1 MCPINVP
8 LYDAKVPACEAELF
22 FQMSGEKTACRR
34 KQLLHHSTPT
44 MHRHGTMW
52 FYHFPEQ
59 QQVTIRCPTRS
70 GWITFSKVLADTG
83 VVHNAT
89 SCIIAANKV
98 LTLPELQG
106 TSQLQADV
114 PLAVL
119 NGLILHVVQPR
130 GA

>member
-1 MCPINVP
+1 
-8 LYDAKVPACEAELF
+8 
-22 FQMSGEKTACRR
+22 
-34 KQLLHHSTPT
+34 
-44 MHRHGTMW
+44 MW

-59 QQVTIRCPTRS
+59 RQVTIRCPTRS

-106 TSQLQADV
+106 TSQLRVDV
-114 PLAVL
+114 PMLYLTDLSSMLSNPEEPKLGEVIPL
-119 NGLILHVVQPR
+119 ETG
-130 GA
+130 